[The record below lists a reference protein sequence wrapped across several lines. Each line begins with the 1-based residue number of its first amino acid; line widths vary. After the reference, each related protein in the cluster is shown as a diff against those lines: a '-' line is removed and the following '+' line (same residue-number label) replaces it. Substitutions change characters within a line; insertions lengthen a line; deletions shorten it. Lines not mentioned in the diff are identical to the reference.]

1 MASRTTLILDEKA
14 RQAARQLAQ
23 RYGCSLSEAT
33 RRALIRQRDAE
44 VGVPRERRR
53 ERVHAL
59 RRLFALFADNDPLV
73 EVRRL
78 KGEDGGF

>member
-1 MASRTTLILDEKA
+1 MSSRTTLVLDEKA
-14 RQAARQLAQ
+14 RGAARQLAR
-23 RYGCSLSEAT
+23 RYGCSVSEAT

-53 ERVHAL
+53 RRKQAL
-59 RRLFALFADNDPLV
+59 LRLFELFADNDPRS

-78 KGEDGGF
+78 KAEDEGF